1 MYVNENITHG
11 NIQPK
16 LLPEQQSSSNTLCF
30 LPTESG
36 GWVGGTYK
44 HINIILFGQ
53 GGGGEEFLT
62 FFFLMFES
70 NNSLRFPRGPL
81 R

>member
-36 GWVGGTYK
+36 EWVGGTYK

-53 GGGGEEFLT
+53 GGGWGGGRIHIFL
-62 FFFLMFES
+62 FNVREQ
-70 NNSLRFPRGPL
+70 
-81 R
+81 

>member
-30 LPTESG
+30 LPKESG
-36 GWVGGTYK
+36 GWVGGTY
-44 HINIILFGQ
+44 GQ
-53 GGGGEEFLT
+53 NSFWAGGGGNFLH
-62 FFFLMFES
+62 FFS
-70 NNSLRFPRGPL
+70 
-81 R
+81 